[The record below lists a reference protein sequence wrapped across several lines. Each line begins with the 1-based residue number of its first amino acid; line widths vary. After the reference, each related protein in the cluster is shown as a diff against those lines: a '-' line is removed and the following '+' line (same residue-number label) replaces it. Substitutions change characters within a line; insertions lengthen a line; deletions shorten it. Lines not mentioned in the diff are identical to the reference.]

1 MRHVRAAGAAWLVLC
16 TWACSAQAPGAP
28 SAALPAK
35 NVSIHDV
42 TAAAA
47 ATATPGGP
55 LLLDLRGV
63 RLPDS
68 AQFMRVFILPV
79 DGRQPFMPSPYFV
92 GSVGRGE
99 SLGPFDNPALRYT
112 FEVQDVLSRLNQAG
126 IKLDPKKVRIV
137 VEAIGRDGF
146 PADEAPSIA
155 SVHLEPAQR

>member
-1 MRHVRAAGAAWLVLC
+1 VRHVRAAGAAWLALC

-28 SAALPAK
+28 AP
-35 NVSIHDV
+35 NVSIHEV

-47 ATATPGGP
+47 VTATPVGP

-63 RLPDS
+63 RLPVG

-79 DGRQPFMPSPYFV
+79 DGRQPVLPSTYFV

-99 SLGPFDNPALRYT
+99 SSGPYDNPGQRYT
-112 FEVQDVLSRLNQAG
+112 FEVQDVLSRLNQTG

-146 PADEAPSIA
+146 PAGEAPSIA
-155 SVHLEPAQR
+155 SVHLENVQR